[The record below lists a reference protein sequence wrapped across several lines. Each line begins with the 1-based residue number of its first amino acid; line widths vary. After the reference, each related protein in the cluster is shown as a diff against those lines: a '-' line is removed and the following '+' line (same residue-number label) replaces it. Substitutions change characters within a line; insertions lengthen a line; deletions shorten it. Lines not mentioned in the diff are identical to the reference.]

1 MIKTYN
7 MLFENDTQSTDT
19 ERIPEPS
26 KKDENTEIIKNE
38 KETETTSDS
47 EPEKEITESVISYD
61 DFIIEGD
68 GGGVAYATA
77 GNSAGMGAIVAPQP
91 SSIPGDVAGSTIG
104 SGDRAAYD
112 MGTHFGF
119 NKDDN
124 PMKKKRKK
132 KTNKK
137 KNIKNR
143 HMSTESSKE
152 EMYITS
158 FTDWLNNGF

>member
-7 MLFENDTQSTDT
+7 MLFENDNKQTET
-19 ERIPEPS
+19 ERVPEPS
-26 KKDENTEIIKNE
+26 KKETKEFKTEKPSENNSE
-38 KETETTSDS
+38 KEEK
-47 EPEKEITESVISYD
+47 EVKEITESVVLYD

-68 GGGVAYATA
+68 GGVAYATA
-77 GNSAGMGAIVAPQP
+77 GSSAGMGAIVAPQP

-119 NKDDN
+119 NKNDN
-124 PMKKKRKK
+124 PFKKKKK
-132 KTNKK
+132 KKK
-137 KNIKNR
+137 SKKSAKSR

-152 EMYITS
+152 EMYVTS